1 MRSSLHSSWRRTRRR
16 SAQRPWLLC
25 LALWL
30 LMPVAQAAGKGCAAF
45 DQLPSVIEM
54 DQGLQQELRLPV
66 AIIRA
71 AVGDPK
77 VADVQPSGER
87 AVLLTSVGQGNTS
100 VMLWTDCAPRPHRAM
115 LFVKGRASAD
125 MAEVT
130 QPAAGEDALP
140 IQVQADIRFVEVR
153 RQKYKEAGARL
164 FFKGSNNS
172 LFGSPGTVP
181 NTFVRPDYVPGI
193 QNGTNPVTYADVRPG
208 IPLNDNVF
216 NIVWGGGS
224 SRFLAMINALENS
237 GFAYTL
243 ARPSLTVLSGLTASF
258 LAGGEVPIPVPSSG
272 SDNVSI
278 EYKEFGVRLALTPTV
293 VSRNR
298 ITLKVAPEVSELD
311 YSNAVT
317 IAGTQVP
324 ALSVRRT
331 DTSISLADGES
342 FIISGL
348 VSSNVRSSVDKLPG
362 LGSLPIIGA
371 FFRQSALNRE
381 ETELLM
387 IVTPHL
393 VQPLAADARLPE
405 LPGEA
410 LRTYDPSWGRLFFM
424 ENGSFEGQGGLS
436 R

>member
-1 MRSSLHSSWRRTRRR
+1 MRISLRVTPRGG
-16 SAQRPWLLC
+16 WLVPALLV
-25 LALWL
+25 LALL
-30 LMPVAQAAGKGCAAF
+30 APTAQAAAKGCAAF
-45 DQLPSVIEM
+45 GQLPSVIEM

-66 AIIRA
+66 AITRA
-71 AVGDPK
+71 AVGEPK

-87 AVLLTSVGQGNTS
+87 AVLLTAVGQGTTS
-100 VMLWTDCAPRPHRAM
+100 LMLWTDCTAQPHRAM

-125 MAEVT
+125 MTETA
-130 QPAAGEDALP
+130 QLPSAQEDLP
-140 IQVQADIRFVEVR
+140 VQVQADIRFVEVR
-153 RQKYKEAGARL
+153 RFKYKEAGARL

-172 LFGSPGTVP
+172 LIGSPGTVP
-181 NTFVRPDYVPGI
+181 DTVVRPGYVPSTASVPSSA
-193 QNGTNPVTYADVRPG
+193 NYADARPG
-208 IPLNDNVF
+208 IPLDNSVF

-258 LAGGEVPIPVPSSG
+258 LAGGEIPIPVPSSG

-311 YSNAVT
+311 FNNSVV
-317 IAGTQVP
+317 IAGTRVP
-324 ALSVRRT
+324 GLSVRRT

-348 VSSNVRSSVDKLPG
+348 ISSNVRSNVDKMPG
-362 LGSLPIIGA
+362 LGNLPIIGA

-393 VQPLAADARLPE
+393 VQPLAANARLPE

-424 ENGSFEGQGGLS
+424 ENGNFEGRGGLS
-436 R
+436 Q

>member
-1 MRSSLHSSWRRTRRR
+1 MRR
-16 SAQRPWLLC
+16 SERSFRHACRALL
-25 LALWL
+25 LTALV
-30 LMPVAQAAGKGCAAF
+30 PHAQAAVKGCEAF
-45 DQLPSVIEM
+45 GQLPSVIEM
-54 DQGLQQELRLPV
+54 DQGLQQELRLPL
-66 AIIRA
+66 AISRA
-71 AVGDPK
+71 AVGEPK
-77 VADVQPSGER
+77 VADVQASGDH
-87 AVLLTSVGQGNTS
+87 AVLLTAVGPGNTTL
-100 VMLWTDCAPRPHRAM
+100 MLWTACAPAPHRTM

-125 MAEVT
+125 MAEGSLLPS
-130 QPAAGEDALP
+130 QDAQLP
-140 IQVQADIRFVEVR
+140 SQVQADIRFVEVR
-153 RQKYKEAGARL
+153 RSKYKEAGARM

-172 LFGSPGTVP
+172 LIGSPGTVP
-181 NTFVRPDYVPGI
+181 NTAVTPGSVPITRP
-193 QNGTNPVTYADVRPG
+193 A
-208 IPLNDNVF
+208 IPLDDNVF

-224 SRFLAMINALENS
+224 SKFLAAINALENS

-258 LAGGEVPIPVPSSG
+258 LAGGEIPVPVPSSG

-293 VSRNR
+293 VSRDR

-311 YSNAVT
+311 YNNAVN
-317 IAGTQVP
+317 IAGTLVP
-324 ALSVRRT
+324 GLSVRRT

-348 VSSNVRSSVDKLPG
+348 VSNNTRSSVDKLPG
-362 LGSLPIIGA
+362 LGNLPILGA
-371 FFRQSALNRE
+371 FFRQSALVRE

-393 VQPLAADARLPE
+393 VQPLAANARLPQ

-410 LRTYDPSWGRLFFM
+410 LRTYDPSWGQLFFM
-424 ENGSFEGQGGLS
+424 ENGNFEGHGGLS

>member
-1 MRSSLHSSWRRTRRR
+1 MRSTLRRFTPL
-16 SAQRPWLLC
+16 STLLC
-25 LALWL
+25 LALA
-30 LMPVAQAAGKGCAAF
+30 PDAQAATQRCAGF
-45 DQLPSVIEM
+45 DQLPSVIEI

-66 AIIRA
+66 AITRA
-71 AVGDPK
+71 AVGEPK

-87 AVLLTSVGQGNTS
+87 AVLLTAVGQGSTS
-100 VMLWTDCAPRPHRAM
+100 LMLWSACSAAPHRAM

-125 MAEVT
+125 MAEAM
-130 QPAAGEDALP
+130 PLAGAQAELP
-140 IQVQADIRFVEVR
+140 TQVQADIRFVEVR
-153 RQKYKEAGARL
+153 RSQYKEAGARL
-164 FFKGSNNS
+164 FFKGSNS
-172 LFGSPGTVP
+172 LIGSPGTVP
-181 NTFVRPDYVPGI
+181 GATARPNVTPG
-193 QNGTNPVTYADVRPG
+193 VA
-208 IPLNDNVF
+208 LNDEVF
-216 NIVWGGGS
+216 NIVLGGNNG
-224 SRFLAMINALENS
+224 RFLAMINALENS

-293 VSRNR
+293 VSRDR

-311 YSNAVT
+311 FSNAVT
-317 IAGTQVP
+317 IAGTRVP

-348 VSSNVRSSVDKLPG
+348 ISSNVRSNVDKLPG
-362 LGSLPIIGA
+362 LGNLPIIGA
-371 FFRQSALNRE
+371 LFRQSTLNRE

-393 VQPLAADARLPE
+393 VQPLAANARLPA

-410 LRTYDPSWGRLFFM
+410 LRTYDPSWGQLFFM
-424 ENGSFEGQGGLS
+424 ENGHFESRDGLS
-436 R
+436 Q

>member
-1 MRSSLHSSWRRTRRR
+1 MRSSLRVLPC
-16 SAQRPWLLC
+16 AWLLG
-25 LALWL
+25 LAMLAPL
-30 LMPVAQAAGKGCAAF
+30 AQAASGCAAF
-45 DQLPSVIEM
+45 GQLPSVIEL

-66 AIIRA
+66 AITRA
-71 AVGDPK
+71 AVGEPK

-87 AVLLTSVGQGNTS
+87 AVLLTAVAQGSTS
-100 VMLWTDCAPRPHRAM
+100 LMLWTDCAAQPHRAM

-125 MAEVT
+125 MTETA
-130 QPAAGEDALP
+130 QLP
-140 IQVQADIRFVEVR
+140 SAQADLPVQVQADIRFVEVR
-153 RQKYKEAGARL
+153 RLKYKEAGARL
-164 FFKGSNNS
+164 FFKGSNS
-172 LFGSPGTVP
+172 LVGAPGTVP
-181 NTFVRPDYVPGI
+181 GATVRPTDLPGV
-193 QNGTNPVTYADVRPG
+193 G
-208 IPLNDNVF
+208 LNDNVF
-216 NIVWGGGS
+216 NIVLGGNNG
-224 SRFLAMINALENS
+224 RFMAMINALENS

-258 LAGGEVPIPVPSSG
+258 LAGGEIPIPVPSSG

-293 VSRNR
+293 VSRDR

-311 YSNAVT
+311 YNNAVV
-317 IAGTQVP
+317 IAGTRVP
-324 ALSVRRT
+324 GLSVRRT

-348 VSSNVRSSVDKLPG
+348 ITSNVRSGVDKMPG
-362 LGSLPIIGA
+362 LGNLPIIGA

-393 VQPLAADARLPE
+393 VQPLAANARLPE
-405 LPGEA
+405 LPGER

-424 ENGSFEGQGGLS
+424 ENGNFEGRGGLS
-436 R
+436 Q

>member
-1 MRSSLHSSWRRTRRR
+1 M
-16 SAQRPWLLC
+16 
-25 LALWL
+25 
-30 LMPVAQAAGKGCAAF
+30 AQAADKGCAAF
-45 DQLPSVIEM
+45 ADLPSVIEM

-66 AIIRA
+66 TISRV
-71 AVGDPK
+71 AVGEPK
-77 VADVQPSGER
+77 VADVQASGER
-87 AVLLTSVGQGNTS
+87 GVLLTAVGPGSTTL
-100 VMLWTDCAPRPHRAM
+100 MLWTACTPSPHRAM

-125 MAEVT
+125 MAE
-130 QPAAGEDALP
+130 DALLP
-140 IQVQADIRFVEVR
+140 SQDEQLPTQVQADIRFVEVR
-153 RQKYKEAGARL
+153 RSKYKEAGARL

-172 LFGSPGTVP
+172 LIGSPNTVP
-181 NTFVRPDYVPGI
+181 NTAVTPGNVPIARP
-193 QNGTNPVTYADVRPG
+193 A
-208 IPLNDNVF
+208 IPLDDSVF

-224 SRFLAMINALENS
+224 SRFLAAINALENS

-258 LAGGEVPIPVPSSG
+258 LAGGEIPIPVPSAG

-293 VSRNR
+293 ISRDR
-298 ITLKVAPEVSELD
+298 IILKVAPEVSELD
-311 YSNAVT
+311 YNNAVT

-324 ALSVRRT
+324 GLSVRRT

-348 VSSNVRSSVDKLPG
+348 ISSNTRSSVDRLPG
-362 LGSLPIIGA
+362 LGSLPILGA
-371 FFRQSALNRE
+371 FFRQSALVRD

-393 VQPLAADARLPE
+393 VQPLAANARLPE
-405 LPGEA
+405 LPGEH
-410 LRTYDPSWGRLFFM
+410 LRTYDPSWGQLFFL
-424 ENGSFEGQGGLS
+424 ENGNFDGRSGLS

>member
-1 MRSSLHSSWRRTRRR
+1 MRR
-16 SAQRPWLLC
+16 SERSFRDACCALLLAAWL
-25 LALWL
+25 
-30 LMPVAQAAGKGCAAF
+30 PHAQAAVKGCEAF
-45 DQLPSVIEM
+45 GQLPSVIEM
-54 DQGLQQELRLPV
+54 DQGLQQELRLPL
-66 AIIRA
+66 AISRV
-71 AVGDPK
+71 AVGEPK
-77 VADVQPSGER
+77 VADVQASGDR
-87 AVLLTSVGQGNTS
+87 AVLLTAVGPGNTTL
-100 VMLWTDCAPRPHRAM
+100 MLWTACASAPHRAM

-125 MAEVT
+125 MTEGSLLPS
-130 QPAAGEDALP
+130 QDAQLP
-140 IQVQADIRFVEVR
+140 SQVQADIRFVEVR
-153 RQKYKEAGARL
+153 RSKYKEAGARL

-172 LFGSPGTVP
+172 LIGSPGTVP
-181 NTFVRPDYVPGI
+181 NTAVTPGSVPIARP
-193 QNGTNPVTYADVRPG
+193 A
-208 IPLNDNVF
+208 IPLDDNVF

-224 SRFLAMINALENS
+224 SKFLAAINALENS

-258 LAGGEVPIPVPSSG
+258 LAGGEIPVPVPSSG

-293 VSRNR
+293 VSRDR

-311 YSNAVT
+311 YNNAVN
-317 IAGTQVP
+317 IAGTLVP
-324 ALSVRRT
+324 GLSVRRT

-348 VSSNVRSSVDKLPG
+348 VSNNTRSSVDKLPG
-362 LGSLPIIGA
+362 LGNLPILGA
-371 FFRQSALNRE
+371 FFRQSALVRE

-393 VQPLAADARLPE
+393 VQPLAANARLPQ

-410 LRTYDPSWGRLFFM
+410 LRTYDPSWGQLFFL
-424 ENGSFEGQGGLS
+424 ENGNFEGHGGLS

>member
-1 MRSSLHSSWRRTRRR
+1 MRR
-16 SAQRPWLLC
+16 SERSFRHACRALL
-25 LALWL
+25 LTALV
-30 LMPVAQAAGKGCAAF
+30 PHAQAAVKGCEAF
-45 DQLPSVIEM
+45 GQLPSVIEM
-54 DQGLQQELRLPV
+54 DQGLQQELRLPL
-66 AIIRA
+66 AISRA
-71 AVGDPK
+71 AVGEPK
-77 VADVQPSGER
+77 VADVQASGDR
-87 AVLLTSVGQGNTS
+87 AVLLTAVGPGNTTL
-100 VMLWTDCAPRPHRAM
+100 MLWTACAPAPHRTM

-125 MAEVT
+125 MAEGSLLPS
-130 QPAAGEDALP
+130 QDAQLP
-140 IQVQADIRFVEVR
+140 SQVQADIRFVEVR
-153 RQKYKEAGARL
+153 RSKYKEAGARL

-172 LFGSPGTVP
+172 LIGSPGTVP
-181 NTFVRPDYVPGI
+181 NTAVTPGSVPITRP
-193 QNGTNPVTYADVRPG
+193 A
-208 IPLNDNVF
+208 IPLDDNVF

-224 SRFLAMINALENS
+224 SKFLAAINALENS

-258 LAGGEVPIPVPSSG
+258 LAGGEIPVPVPSSG

-293 VSRNR
+293 VSRDR

-311 YSNAVT
+311 YNNAVN
-317 IAGTQVP
+317 IAGTLVP
-324 ALSVRRT
+324 GLSVRRT

-348 VSSNVRSSVDKLPG
+348 VSNNTRSSVDKLPG
-362 LGSLPIIGA
+362 LGNLPILGA
-371 FFRQSALNRE
+371 FFRQSALVRE

-393 VQPLAADARLPE
+393 VQPLAANARLPQ

-410 LRTYDPSWGRLFFM
+410 LRTYDPSWGQLFFM
-424 ENGSFEGQGGLS
+424 ENGNFEGQGGLS

>member
-1 MRSSLHSSWRRTRRR
+1 MRR
-16 SAQRPWLLC
+16 SERSFRHACRALL
-25 LALWL
+25 LTALV
-30 LMPVAQAAGKGCAAF
+30 PHAQAAVKGCEAF
-45 DQLPSVIEM
+45 GQLPSVIEM
-54 DQGLQQELRLPV
+54 DQGLQQELRLPL
-66 AIIRA
+66 AISRA
-71 AVGDPK
+71 AVGEPK
-77 VADVQPSGER
+77 VADVQASGDH
-87 AVLLTSVGQGNTS
+87 AVLLTAVGPGNTTL
-100 VMLWTDCAPRPHRAM
+100 MLWTACAPAPHRTM

-125 MAEVT
+125 MAEGSLLPS
-130 QPAAGEDALP
+130 QDAQLP
-140 IQVQADIRFVEVR
+140 SQVQADIRFVEVR
-153 RQKYKEAGARL
+153 RSKYKEAGARL

-172 LFGSPGTVP
+172 LIGSPGTVP
-181 NTFVRPDYVPGI
+181 NTAVTPGSVPITRP
-193 QNGTNPVTYADVRPG
+193 A
-208 IPLNDNVF
+208 IPLDDTVF

-224 SRFLAMINALENS
+224 SKFLAAINALENS

-258 LAGGEVPIPVPSSG
+258 LAGGEIPVPVPSSG

-293 VSRNR
+293 VSRDR

-311 YSNAVT
+311 YNNAVN
-317 IAGTQVP
+317 IAGTLVP
-324 ALSVRRT
+324 GLSVRRT

-348 VSSNVRSSVDKLPG
+348 VSNNTRSSVDKLPG
-362 LGSLPIIGA
+362 LGNLPILGA
-371 FFRQSALNRE
+371 FFRQSALVRE

-393 VQPLAADARLPE
+393 VQPLAANARLPQ

-410 LRTYDPSWGRLFFM
+410 LRTYDPSWGQLFFM
-424 ENGSFEGQGGLS
+424 ENGNFEGQGGLS

>member
-1 MRSSLHSSWRRTRRR
+1 MRR
-16 SAQRPWLLC
+16 SERSFRHACRALL
-25 LALWL
+25 LTALV
-30 LMPVAQAAGKGCAAF
+30 PHAQAAVKGCEAF
-45 DQLPSVIEM
+45 GQLPSVIEM
-54 DQGLQQELRLPV
+54 DQGLQQELRLPL
-66 AIIRA
+66 AISRA
-71 AVGDPK
+71 AVGEPK
-77 VADVQPSGER
+77 VADVQASGDH
-87 AVLLTSVGQGNTS
+87 AVLLTAVGPGNTTL
-100 VMLWTDCAPRPHRAM
+100 MLWTACAPAPHRTM

-125 MAEVT
+125 MAEGSLLPS
-130 QPAAGEDALP
+130 QDAQLP
-140 IQVQADIRFVEVR
+140 SQVQADIRFVEVR
-153 RQKYKEAGARL
+153 RSKYKEAGARL

-172 LFGSPGTVP
+172 LIGSPGTVP
-181 NTFVRPDYVPGI
+181 NTAVTPGSVPITRP
-193 QNGTNPVTYADVRPG
+193 A
-208 IPLNDNVF
+208 IPLDDNVF

-224 SRFLAMINALENS
+224 SKFLAAINALENS

-258 LAGGEVPIPVPSSG
+258 LAGGEIPVPVPSSG

-293 VSRNR
+293 VSRDR

-311 YSNAVT
+311 YNNAVN
-317 IAGTQVP
+317 IAGTLVP
-324 ALSVRRT
+324 GLSVRRT

-348 VSSNVRSSVDKLPG
+348 VSNNTRSSVDKLPG
-362 LGSLPIIGA
+362 LGNLPILGA
-371 FFRQSALNRE
+371 FFRQSALVRE

-393 VQPLAADARLPE
+393 VQPLAANARLPQ

-410 LRTYDPSWGRLFFM
+410 LRTYDPSWGQLFFM
-424 ENGSFEGQGGLS
+424 ENGNFEGHGGLS

>member
-1 MRSSLHSSWRRTRRR
+1 MRR
-16 SAQRPWLLC
+16 SERSFRHACR
-25 LALWL
+25 ALFL
-30 LMPVAQAAGKGCAAF
+30 TALVPHAQAAVKGCDAF
-45 DQLPSVIEM
+45 GQLPSVIEM
-54 DQGLQQELRLPV
+54 DQGLQQELRLPL
-66 AIIRA
+66 AISRA
-71 AVGDPK
+71 AVGEPK
-77 VADVQPSGER
+77 VADVQASGDH
-87 AVLLTSVGQGNTS
+87 AVLLTAVGPGNTTL
-100 VMLWTDCAPRPHRAM
+100 MLWTACAPAPHRTM

-125 MAEVT
+125 MAEGSLLPS
-130 QPAAGEDALP
+130 QDAQLP
-140 IQVQADIRFVEVR
+140 SQVQADIRFVEVR
-153 RQKYKEAGARL
+153 RSKYKEAGARL

-172 LFGSPGTVP
+172 LIGSPGTVP
-181 NTFVRPDYVPGI
+181 NTAVTPGSVPITRP
-193 QNGTNPVTYADVRPG
+193 A
-208 IPLNDNVF
+208 IPLDDNVF

-224 SRFLAMINALENS
+224 SKFLAAINALENS

-258 LAGGEVPIPVPSSG
+258 LAGGEIPVPVPSSG

-293 VSRNR
+293 VSRDR

-311 YSNAVT
+311 YNNAVN
-317 IAGTQVP
+317 IAGTLVP
-324 ALSVRRT
+324 GLSVRRT

-348 VSSNVRSSVDKLPG
+348 VSNNTRSSVDKLPG
-362 LGSLPIIGA
+362 LGNLPILGA
-371 FFRQSALNRE
+371 FFRQSALVRE

-393 VQPLAADARLPE
+393 VQPLAANARLPQ

-410 LRTYDPSWGRLFFM
+410 LRTYDPSWGQLFFM
-424 ENGSFEGQGGLS
+424 ENGNFEGHGGLS